1 MSAHEKISSN
11 FPDVRKLY
19 CLPIVHTETDMGT
32 LSRSVRDEYVKK
44 MGLQAWRRKKLVI
57 ERYWNDL
64 AEIVN
69 YLNASF
75 ESIKIYQDGLPFDEG
90 GKERELV
97 ERLASEG
104 SLNHK
109 LVKQLIDKGAILVG
123 TESPDLLIRE
133 YNLAIQ
139 ALKGPMSTDQ
149 ETLVNSQRE
158 EILKQRDEFIAKR
171 INQTLLPGE
180 TGILFIG
187 MLHNVIPLLDEDIK
201 VETPIAPVI
210 T

>member
-1 MSAHEKISSN
+1 
-11 FPDVRKLY
+11 
-19 CLPIVHTETDMGT
+19 MGT
-32 LSRSVRDEYVKK
+32 LGRSVRDEYVKK

-64 AEIVN
+64 TEIVN
-69 YLNASF
+69 FLNAPF
-75 ESIKIYQDGLPFDEG
+75 EKTKIYQDGLPFDED

-123 TESPDLLIRE
+123 TESPDLLIKE

-139 ALKGPMSTDQ
+139 ALNGPMSTDQ
-149 ETLVNSQRE
+149 ETLVNSQRK

-171 INQTLLPGE
+171 INQTLRPGE
-180 TGILFIG
+180 IGILFIG